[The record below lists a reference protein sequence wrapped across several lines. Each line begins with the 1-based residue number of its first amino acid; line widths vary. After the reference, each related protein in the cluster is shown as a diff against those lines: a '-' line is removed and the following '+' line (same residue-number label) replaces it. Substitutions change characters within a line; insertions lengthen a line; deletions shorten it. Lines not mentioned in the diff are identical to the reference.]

1 MNIRPIVIACLMITC
16 MAPLAQAQLEPAPRA
31 LNLDNLSSSASSLT
45 RFFSSPYTLHYTPSP
60 EHRSVR
66 MFGGEKQYAHG
77 EVLGA
82 AVFSN
87 SFGQDS
93 ATLYRG
99 ARLQDWSSSAKI
111 YAQWAA
117 GLMYGYRQPYDKEVP
132 LNFRGFSPMA
142 VLSLGWQFT
151 RDSAVQLNVL
161 GTAALML
168 QFSITAP

>member
-1 MNIRPIVIACLMITC
+1 MIACLTACI
-16 MAPLAQAQLEPAPRA
+16 APLTHAQSESAPRV
-31 LNLDNLSSSASSLT
+31 LNLDHLANSPRGLT
-45 RFFSSPYTLHYTPSP
+45 RYFSSPYTLHYTPSP
-60 EHRSVR
+60 EHRTVR
-66 MFGGEKQYAHG
+66 MFGGEKQYANG

-99 ARLQDWSSSAKI
+99 ARLNNWSSSEKVF
-111 YAQWAA
+111 AQWTA
-117 GLMYGYRQPYDKEVP
+117 GLMYGYRPPFDHEVP
-132 LNFRGFSPMA
+132 LNYRGFSPMA

-151 RDSAVQLNVL
+151 PYSALQVNVL

-168 QFSITAP
+168 QLSMAAP

>member
-1 MNIRPIVIACLMITC
+1 MITC
-16 MAPLAQAQLEPAPRA
+16 IAPLAPAQSEPAPRA
-31 LNLDNLSSSASSLT
+31 LNLDHLSSSPRSLT
-45 RFFSSPYTLHYTPSP
+45 RFFSSPYTLHYSPSP

-66 MFGGEKQYAHG
+66 MFGGEKQYASG

-82 AVFSN
+82 ALFSN

-99 ARLQDWSSSAKI
+99 ARLSNWSSSEKV

-117 GLMYGYRQPYDKEVP
+117 GLMYGYKPPYDHEVP

-151 RDSAVQLNVL
+151 PDSALQFNVL

-168 QFSITAP
+168 QLSMAAP